1 MKLGGAWTKP
11 QAGWGYRERTAI
23 VCALAFAVVLGC
35 AVAPARSE
43 PLTDKN
49 RFEKV
54 GGPVSEN
61 IDIDKIK
68 ALLKAA
74 KGISLV
80 DKFELRRHITTFT
93 EEFYKFHKG
102 TSERTLAQ
110 LRAQFNELH
119 RQIVSLLSPENPQLS
134 AHFDHARG
142 ALWSAYSDREAFTST
157 VGREIVKDVEGE
169 GAGLVGQRYEA
180 PLTAGSAGS
189 FGLLGP
195 STKKA
200 SKKVHRKGGVNR

>member
-1 MKLGGAWTKP
+1 MKLGGCATRP
-11 QAGWGYRERTAI
+11 QARWGFWERTGI
-23 VCALAFAVVLGC
+23 VCALALALTVGC
-35 AVAPARSE
+35 TAGPAMSE

-49 RFEKV
+49 RFEKI

-61 IDIDKIK
+61 IDIGKIK

-80 DKFELRRHITTFT
+80 DKFELRRHITAFT

-110 LRAQFNELH
+110 LRARFDALH
-119 RQIVSLLSPENPQLS
+119 RQIVALLGPKNPQLS
-134 AHFDHARG
+134 AHIDHAHN

-157 VGREIVKDVEGE
+157 VGRDIVKEVEGE

-180 PLTAGSAGS
+180 PQTTGS
-189 FGLLGP
+189 FGLLGL
-195 STKKA
+195 STPKA
-200 SKKVHRKGGVNR
+200 PEKVHRKGGVNR